1 MAVTQ
6 ELVAKFKADV
16 TDFNRK
22 IDNVQ
27 RQLDQTAKKTKN
39 VQSISAKA
47 STAITGH
54 YKAIGL
60 AVGTAAVAV
69 GAFSIKV
76 GSDMQQAQKRIEAML
91 GTAKD
96 AEFVIKSLREAGQET
111 GASVIGLANSF
122 GKLATFVNNG
132 TLSLQESIKISK
144 GLSST
149 ALALGAGTEQL
160 NQVMFGLSQALGSG
174 TVRAEEFNQ
183 VTEPLPGI
191 INRMEEAAGLATGEL
206 RKMINSGEVSSQMF
220 KDLLIP
226 AVQSFSKEAEKM
238 SQTLKAQAGI
248 LTNTLSSIGEDIFDY
263 LESPLASA
271 TKVLNE
277 FLQTLL
283 SAERASAPE
292 VQRRLNDIIGRK
304 QDLMSQGFSGRGGA
318 SRRAEFN
325 QLSSE
330 ESDLIS
336 ELQSRVAS
344 SNAPSK
350 SGGGSVGVISSS
362 GAKGKSLKSGKR
374 SSGGFGTDPIETLKQ
389 QMDALRAITIEAG
402 EETKS
407 LADIMK
413 ESSADAAT
421 AIEQN
426 FIAMA
431 SGSSSS
437 FKDMAR
443 SMVQDLNR
451 IIMRALVMRA
461 VSGLVNQ
468 FAAPTA
474 HTASVSG
481 TFLEGG
487 AGSAGAFGMS
497 GLGGASFTGISG
509 ARANGGQVMA
519 GRSYLVG
526 EKGAEVL
533 TMGSSGGF
541 VTSNA
546 QSGSM
551 ISNNGMTVNIDARG
565 ASAGVEN
572 KIRQVM
578 SDMQG
583 LKKQVPNIAVAAVR
597 EQNARKPDFLR

>member
-27 RQLDQTAKKTKN
+27 RELDQTAKKTKN

-76 GSDMQQAQKRIEAML
+76 GADMQQAQKRIEAML

-149 ALALGAGTEQL
+149 ALALGADTEQL

-238 SQTLKAQAGI
+238 SETLKTQAGI

-304 QDLMSQGFSGRGGA
+304 QDLMSQGFTGRGGA

-344 SNAPSK
+344 PSSSSS
-350 SGGGSVGVISSS
+350 SGSIGGISSS
-362 GAKGKSLKSGKR
+362 SAKGKSSKSGKR
-374 SSGGFGTDPIETLKQ
+374 SSGGFGTDSVETLKQ

-413 ESSADAAT
+413 ESSEDAAT
-421 AIEQN
+421 AIKQN

-461 VSGLVNQ
+461 ISGIKNMILPEEQ
-468 FAAPTA
+468 I
-474 HTASVSG
+474 HQVSG

>member
-22 IDNVQ
+22 IDTVQ
-27 RQLDQTAKKTKN
+27 RELDQTAKKTKN

-60 AVGTAAVAV
+60 AVGTTAVAV

-183 VTEPLPGI
+183 VTDPLPGI

-238 SQTLKAQAGI
+238 SETLKAQAGI
-248 LTNTLSSIGEDIFDY
+248 LTNTLSSIGEDVFDY

-283 SAERASAPE
+283 SAERASTPE

-304 QDLMSQGFSGRGGA
+304 QDLMSQGFTGRGGA

-336 ELQSRVAS
+336 ELQRRVAS
-344 SNAPSK
+344 SNATSK
-350 SGGGSVGVISSS
+350 SGGGSE
-362 GAKGKSLKSGKR
+362 GKSSKSGKR

-413 ESSADAAT
+413 ESSEDAAT
-421 AIEQN
+421 AIKQN

-461 VSGLVNQ
+461 ISGIKNMILPEEKIHQ
-468 FAAPTA
+468 
-474 HTASVSG
+474 VSG